1 MFASHPIFSRVRA
14 AARRWVCVVVA
25 GPLLGCGDP
34 PPVAV
39 SSSADVLPRAT
50 AVPTGDSGPPSAP
63 ASVAAP
69 GEGELLPE
77 AGVPTPENARTFVD
91 LVSQAKRAH
100 VRRDGPI
107 LDPAGP
113 GWDRVAQLGDRKS
126 WLPPPRNESARL
138 AWPEGIGTTLAF
150 PVGPEGPALRTGS
163 IFLKA
168 IAPNQRVTLFLDD
181 VSLGTVAVPTQ
192 GRAVTFSLPEGGL
205 APGEH
210 RLRLWFRF
218 TRFIGKQRTPGGIGP
233 VVLSAETR
241 PGDAPVAWTGAMTL
255 DGQPRPALLAGPP
268 SAWTFYVWLPEQAH
282 FTAEAVT
289 GPVAVEFR
297 VVVQGDASDPVDVGR
312 LRVEPN
318 ARRKVDLDLSRFA
331 RQPVR
336 LVLETRAA
344 AGGGASTLETSGWVS
359 PALRMPPLPD
369 VHVPGA
375 RNVLVWAVDGLRAD
389 RVGLGRG
396 GDRAATPNL
405 DLLFRGGGAG
415 DDVWSGA
422 ATADEG
428 HRRLLRP
435 DPAAAS
441 LPVLMT
447 GAGRFTGYFGAS
459 PEIDPALV
467 AEFTTQFD
475 LRRTGEAPE
484 TSVLLRELG
493 EWIDVRKRTPFF
505 AYVTTTDP
513 RQDGEAA
520 TGYVRHYA
528 QRQRAELEA
537 EAEAEA
543 AAAGATDEVAPA
555 PNRAR
560 FEAEETRAALA
571 ALTARYDAQVTATDY
586 WVGQLMAL
594 LQGHDVLRDTAI
606 VVVGT
611 TGHALRLGRG
621 DGAMLSPEVLRVPLV
636 IWHPSMLVERPHG
649 LMRGGDLGDAA
660 ATVLELAGVASPP
673 VWRGRGLTA
682 ALLFGAALPPR
693 ADAAAVGGQ
702 VAARLGDWWLRGSTA
717 RGLQLWNLAE
727 DPTARVDLAPVRP
740 IALRLIRDA
749 MQDEARWAPVVERNA
764 RGRTP

>member
-369 VHVPGA
+369 VPMCRARETCSSGPSTAFGRIASDSGA
-375 RNVLVWAVDGLRAD
+375 VAIAPRRPTSTSSSVA
-389 RVGLGRG
+389 
-396 GDRAATPNL
+396 
-405 DLLFRGGGAG
+405 GGAG
-415 DDVWSGA
+415 G
-422 ATADEG
+422 
-428 HRRLLRP
+428 RRLVRRR
-435 DPAAAS
+435 D
-441 LPVLMT
+441 
-447 GAGRFTGYFGAS
+447 GRRGPSA
-459 PEIDPALV
+459 
-467 AEFTTQFD
+467 
-475 LRRTGEAPE
+475 
-484 TSVLLRELG
+484 
-493 EWIDVRKRTPFF
+493 
-505 AYVTTTDP
+505 
-513 RQDGEAA
+513 
-520 TGYVRHYA
+520 
-528 QRQRAELEA
+528 
-537 EAEAEA
+537 
-543 AAAGATDEVAPA
+543 APA
-555 PNRAR
+555 SGSGGGVSTGSDDRGGALHGVLWCVAGNRPGPRRGVHDAVRPAPDGRGPRDERLAARAR
-560 FEAEETRAALA
+560 
-571 ALTARYDAQVTATDY
+571 
-586 WVGQLMAL
+586 
-594 LQGHDVLRDTAI
+594 
-606 VVVGT
+606 
-611 TGHALRLGRG
+611 
-621 DGAMLSPEVLRVPLV
+621 
-636 IWHPSMLVERPHG
+636 
-649 LMRGGDLGDAA
+649 
-660 ATVLELAGVASPP
+660 
-673 VWRGRGLTA
+673 
-682 ALLFGAALPPR
+682 
-693 ADAAAVGGQ
+693 
-702 VAARLGDWWLRGSTA
+702 
-717 RGLQLWNLAE
+717 
-727 DPTARVDLAPVRP
+727 RVD
-740 IALRLIRDA
+740 
-749 MQDEARWAPVVERNA
+749 
-764 RGRTP
+764 